1 VRFLDR
7 RDAGQRLGRH
17 LADLG
22 VVEPDPV
29 VLGLPRGGVVVAYE
43 VARALEAPLD
53 VIVVRKLGVPF
64 QPEYAMGAVAEGG
77 VDLLDE
83 HAVRML
89 GISAEQVERVRQRE
103 QAELDRRVHQLREGR
118 PPIPLDGRIAVL
130 VDDGLATGATALVA
144 CRAARL
150 RGARRVVLAVPV
162 APREPTPALY
172 RVADAVVCLRRPLR
186 FGSVG
191 ASYRDFAATPDELVV
206 ELLAR
211 RAAEYAEYQQR
222 QRAVRVQPLG

>member
-7 RDAGQRLGRH
+7 QDAGRRLGRH

-22 VVEPDPV
+22 VAEPDPV

-43 VARALEAPLD
+43 VARALDAPLD

-77 VDLLDE
+77 VDLLDQE
-83 HAVRML
+83 AVRML
-89 GISAEQVERVRQRE
+89 GITRDQVEGVRRRE
-103 QAELDRRVHQLREGR
+103 QGELDRRVHQLREGR
-118 PPIPLDGRIAVL
+118 PAISLDGRVAVL

-162 APREPTPALY
+162 APREPTPLLY
-172 RVADAVVCLRRPLR
+172 QVADAVICLRRPLH

-191 ASYRDFAATPDELVV
+191 ASYRDFAPTPDELVV

-211 RAAEYAEYQQR
+211 RRLECGNGQR
-222 QRAVRVQPLG
+222 PEQPVRAQPLG